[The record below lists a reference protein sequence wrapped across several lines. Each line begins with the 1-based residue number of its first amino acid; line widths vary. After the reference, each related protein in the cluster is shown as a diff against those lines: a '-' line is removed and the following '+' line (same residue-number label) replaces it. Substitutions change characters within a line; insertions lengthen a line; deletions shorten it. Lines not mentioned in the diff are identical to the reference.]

1 MWNKVYDSE
10 YLLHIFDILSMF
22 VNTTSF
28 TFSTPNDYIYG
39 NWVGNNATLDENC
52 TNPKGLYESIISK
65 PENLYWSISYRYFDG
80 TISTEYAS
88 NTSSEIRSHIDTIF
102 YGRCFTFNPTTEM
115 IRLGIQMVEFQFL
128 KQCTIY
134 VHTKRL
140 FQMVKDITE
149 IIVPKNSMI
158 KMDIDYE
165 VYNMLDFG
173 GQPCNAEPEF
183 DKDFCTQDA
192 FEKKAL
198 EKYGCTSPF
207 GPNKDKICT
216 DQNTGSKVMEF
227 YRQIFRNLSNN
238 CLSPCSFVSTKGI
251 KIMEQKKNY
260 GYVWMVFKENI
271 KVIEA
276 HHLYSTLS
284 LIAEIGGYVGLFLGV
299 SVNQVSTLM
308 NDLID
313 KIDGGF
319 NRL

>member
-1 MWNKVYDSE
+1 MIQNI
-10 YLLHIFDILSMF
+10 LHTLDFL
-22 VNTTSF
+22 NASF
-28 TFSTPNDYIYG
+28 TYSTLNDYING
-39 NWVGNNATLDENC
+39 KWVGNATLDENC
-52 TNPKGLYESIISK
+52 TNPKLLYESIISK
-65 PENLYWSISYRYFDG
+65 PEDLYWSISYRYFDG
-80 TISTEYAS
+80 TLSTEYAS

-115 IRLGIQMVEFQFL
+115 IRLGIQMVGLQL
-128 KQCTIY
+128 KNQSTTIY

-149 IIVPKNSMI
+149 IIVPTNSVI

-183 DKDFCTQDA
+183 DKDICTQDA